1 VLAVADATVVVAVD
15 RYPDLRVNGARVE
28 ITPQSEGGN
37 RVVLDLGNGRFAAYA
52 HLQSGSVT
60 VRAGQR
66 LKRGQPI
73 AKAGSSGTTGGP
85 HLHFQLVDQPSLL
98 FSDGLPYVFDR
109 FDVSE
114 QTPPLATTLKLYDT
128 LEAVPIDTAN
138 AGPRRNAMPLS
149 RDVVT
154 FPRAVQ

>member
-1 VLAVADATVVVAVD
+1 MRTFNREASPCGPANASSVA
-15 RYPDLRVNGARVE
+15 N
-28 ITPQSEGGN
+28 QS
-37 RVVLDLGNGRFAAYA
+37 
-52 HLQSGSVT
+52 
-60 VRAGQR
+60 QR
-66 LKRGQPI
+66 LAAQAPR
-73 AKAGSSGTTGGP
+73 AVP
-85 HLHFQLVDQPSLL
+85 HLHFQVVDQPSLL